1 MPSTLELVLPWNLSP
16 TVLLAIALAAG
27 LYGRGITSTAPPP
40 SIPRRIAYFCGLA
53 LIYAALQTSCEYF
66 ASHMFFV
73 LQLQH
78 FTLHDL
84 APALLAVA
92 APGAALASGLP
103 KRLQARLPAVA
114 RTLRGPSALLADPV
128 VATVIYF
135 VTQLIWF
142 VPPIA
147 FDAMISNW
155 LYRVMSW
162 SVLLGGIPF
171 WHLMLDLRP
180 YPLARLRLRYRFV
193 ILYLAMVPMMLLSA
207 ALAFSQTDWYPVY
220 AVCGRF
226 LPIPPVAD
234 QQLGGMAMGIPGQLL
249 FGIVLF
255 LALGRR
261 LERTHASASAIR
273 GGMNRALPV
282 RTPSPGAENL

>member
-1 MPSTLELVLPWNLSP
+1 MPSTTEFLLPWQVSP
-16 TVLLAIALAAG
+16 TVLVAIAFAVILYVRGMRRTTPPAPLA
-27 LYGRGITSTAPPP
+27 
-40 SIPRRIAYFCGLA
+40 RRLA
-53 LIYAALQTSCEYF
+53 FFGGVAFIYAALQTSVEYF

-84 APALLAVA
+84 GPALLAAA
-92 APGAALASGLP
+92 APGAALARGLP
-103 KRLQARLPAVA
+103 ERAEGTLPVAARA
-114 RTLRGPSALLADPV
+114 LRGSSRLLRDPIG
-128 VATVIYF
+128 ATAIYF

-142 VPPIA
+142 LPPLA

-155 LYRVMSW
+155 VYRIMSW
-162 SVLLGGIPF
+162 SVVLGGLPF
-171 WHLMLDLRP
+171 WHLILDPRP
-180 YPLARLRLRYRFV
+180 HPLSRLRLRYRFA

-226 LPIPPVAD
+226 LPISAVAD
-234 QQLGGMAMGIPGQLL
+234 QQAAGMAMGIPGQLM
-249 FGIVLF
+249 FGIILF

-261 LERTHASASAIR
+261 LERASATAS
-273 GGMNRALPV
+273 V
-282 RTPSPGAENL
+282 RTVGSAHPK